1 MLRRKLRVA
10 VNHDVGLQFARVL
23 RFVGRRS
30 RLSMPVPR
38 RPSVPEVWKP
48 KSPLSLLE
56 LVEEVCV
63 ELARSFTLKQAK
75 GEAYVISKIDDKMQ

>member
-1 MLRRKLRVA
+1 
-10 VNHDVGLQFARVL
+10 
-23 RFVGRRS
+23 
-30 RLSMPVPR
+30 MPVPR